1 MGHSVPALL
10 QALSL
15 SLSVLFLVVFV
26 QLHSSSSCFKRGV
39 SWWLGGTDRC
49 GCVCLLP
56 QGILRCSRARCEAG
70 DVDENSATHLAIKVA
85 WKRVMYLPNLPLEFP
100 SQVSTDQIWLQCLP
114 FPATQ
119 QHSLQFPSFLP
130 LPKLYLKNNMH
141 DGSMSHMLYLDLCG
155 KVPSA
160 CVENENQNL
169 IHVSKCGFHN
179 LDAGTSWKL
188 ELW

>member
-1 MGHSVPALL
+1 
-10 QALSL
+10 
-15 SLSVLFLVVFV
+15 
-26 QLHSSSSCFKRGV
+26 
-39 SWWLGGTDRC
+39 
-49 GCVCLLP
+49 
-56 QGILRCSRARCEAG
+56 
-70 DVDENSATHLAIKVA
+70 
-85 WKRVMYLPNLPLEFP
+85 MYLPNLPLEFP